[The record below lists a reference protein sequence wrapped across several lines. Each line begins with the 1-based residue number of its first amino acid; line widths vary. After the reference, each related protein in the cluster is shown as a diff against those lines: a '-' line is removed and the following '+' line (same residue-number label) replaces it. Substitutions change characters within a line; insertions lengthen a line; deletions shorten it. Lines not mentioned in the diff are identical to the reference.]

1 MGRIVKV
8 KNIYEFYLDGKTVPY
23 KLDINTGVFYGLRGT
38 AIKSAPKDITSL
50 MSAYAQTD
58 PLICYLRYRATNW
71 YDKCPITGWVDHA
84 TELGLLDKLTAI
96 GYNYNNPTDRDAIVE
111 EYKMLAENFKALAK
125 YLAEGNDDTPHNL
138 RSFLRTHVREAW
150 LTKHHMVETE
160 QFTAPMIDWCYDHR
174 NRFTDEQM
182 ALNAYFLPRGLWEYY
197 HDSRSSMRDRLMEL
211 YEMAEYAECKV
222 EKTEFFR
229 QYINIHRNYLRV
241 KDMRNK
247 EEFTKA
253 YAKYAKVLQF
263 ENDEYIVVLPQSEKD
278 LIVEGERQGN
288 CVGGYGKRVI
298 DGERLVVFIRRKSAI
313 DTPYITC
320 DIYTGKGGWYGG
332 RAAYINQYLARHNY
346 SVTDYSANEF
356 RQLFQ
361 AHLIANWVEGE

>member
-8 KNIYEFYLDGKTVPY
+8 KNIYEFYVDGKTVPY
-23 KLDINTGVFYGLRGT
+23 KLDINTGIFYGLRGT
-38 AIKSAPKDITSL
+38 AIKSAPKDIVAL
-50 MSAYAQTD
+50 MSGYAQTD
-58 PLICYLRYRATNW
+58 PFIGYLRYRATNW
-71 YDKCPITGWVDHA
+71 FDKRPITGWADYA

-96 GYNYNNPTDRDAIVE
+96 GYNYNNPSDRDAIVD

-125 YLAEGNDDTPHNL
+125 YLAEDNDDNRHNL
-138 RSFLRTHVREAW
+138 RTFLRTHIREMW

-160 QFTAPMIDWCYDHR
+160 QFTAPMIDWCYEHR

-182 ALNAYFLPRGLWEYY
+182 VLNVYFLQRGLWEYY
-197 HDSRSSMRDRLMEL
+197 RENHSSMRERLLEL
-211 YEMAEYAECKV
+211 YKMAEYAECKV

-229 QYINIHRNYLRV
+229 QYINIQRNYLRV
-241 KDMRNK
+241 KDMRSK
-247 EEFTKA
+247 EEFAKA
-253 YAKYAKVLQF
+253 YAMQTKALQF

-278 LIVEGERQGN
+278 LITEGERQGN
-288 CVGGYGKRVI
+288 CVGGYGKRII

-320 DIYTGKGGWYGG
+320 DICTGKGGWYGG
-332 RAAYINQYLARHNY
+332 RSAYINQYLTRYNN
-346 SVTDYSANEF
+346 SVADYSANEF

-361 AHLIANWVEGE
+361 AHLIANWVMGE